1 MKIKTSN
8 SFQLNLN
15 FKLCIRNLD
24 NNLIRNHEEKK

>member
-24 NNLIRNHEEKK
+24 NNLIKIS